1 MVIAAFLAGL
11 LVGGG
16 VVGAG
21 LFWLLKWGASV
32 PKNGAMENQL
42 INHTNDQHS
51 RVSVRR

>member
-16 VVGAG
+16 GRG
-21 LFWLLKWGASV
+21 TLLVAKVGASV

-42 INHTNDQHS
+42 INPYQ
-51 RVSVRR
+51 